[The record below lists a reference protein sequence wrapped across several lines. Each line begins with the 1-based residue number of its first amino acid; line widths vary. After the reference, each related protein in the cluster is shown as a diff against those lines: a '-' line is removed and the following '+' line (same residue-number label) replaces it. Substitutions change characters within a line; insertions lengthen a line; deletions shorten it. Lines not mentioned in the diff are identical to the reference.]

1 MSARTMIRKRQRHLR
16 RKRSIRKKIYGTAAR
31 PRLTVFRSARHIYA
45 QLVDDQAGRTLA
57 SSSTMTKDLR
67 SQFQHGGNVAAA
79 KIVGQDIATKAMAAG
94 VDSVIF
100 DRNGFRYHGR
110 LQALA
115 EAAREKGLKF

>member
-1 MSARTMIRKRQRHLR
+1 
-16 RKRSIRKKIYGTAAR
+16 AAR